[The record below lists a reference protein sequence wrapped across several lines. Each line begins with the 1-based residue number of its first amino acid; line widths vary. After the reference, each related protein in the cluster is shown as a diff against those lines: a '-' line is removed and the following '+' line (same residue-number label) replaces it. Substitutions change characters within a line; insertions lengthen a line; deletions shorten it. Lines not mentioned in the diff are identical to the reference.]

1 MKQTLI
7 LFTTFCLLISCKQ
20 TDRGA
25 ADTETLSKK
34 LFDTLRDNDIQKSS
48 MLLPDK
54 GTFRKIEEEKGMVYD
69 DIELAYQAFSQTA
82 EANFHTVQLALP
94 SWENTVY
101 ARSTK
106 IDAKF
111 GKLPTSKVSA
121 KFDADGEA
129 YKFEFTAVKFNNR
142 WFYYGDATWVAK
154 TKAI

>member
-1 MKQTLI
+1 MKQILI
-7 LFTTFCLLISCKQ
+7 LFTTVCLLFSCKQ
-20 TDRGA
+20 TERGA

-54 GTFRKIEEEKGMVYD
+54 GTFRKIEEEKGMVYE
-69 DIELAYQAFSQTA
+69 DIDLAYQAFSQTA
-82 EANFHTVQLALP
+82 EANFHTVQLAMP
-94 SWENTVY
+94 TWENTEY

-121 KFDADGEA
+121 KFDAEGEA

-154 TKAI
+154 TKEI